1 MGRDSAVVIRE
12 TEQTPE
18 VLDRLIS
25 LSADWERENCCHG
38 YVKNTPADIAG
49 NRVFLAEGD
58 NDTILGYLF
67 GHMETAERQTSIY
80 DLGTKWFEVE
90 ELYVRPENRDQG
102 VGQALFRHM
111 ERAVA
116 DEAEMVL
123 LGTASKNCRAIL
135 HFYIDELGME
145 FWSARLFKRL
155 R

>member
-1 MGRDSAVVIRE
+1 MVIRE

-18 VLDRLIS
+18 VLDLLVS

-49 NRVFLAEGD
+49 NRIFLAEEDGA
-58 NDTILGYLF
+58 ILGYLF

-90 ELYVRPENRDQG
+90 ELYVRPENRGQG
-102 VGQALFRHM
+102 VGKALFRHM
-111 ERAVA
+111 ERAVSE
-116 DEAEMVL
+116 EAEMVL

-135 HFYIDELGME
+135 HFYLDELGME
-145 FWSARLFKRL
+145 FWSALLFKRL

>member
-1 MGRDSAVVIRE
+1 MVIRE
-12 TEQTPE
+12 TDGTPE
-18 VLDRLIS
+18 VLDQLIS
-25 LSADWERENCCHG
+25 LSEDWERENCCHG

-49 NRVFLAEGD
+49 NRIFLAEEGGAV
-58 NDTILGYLF
+58 LGYLF

-80 DLGTKWFEVE
+80 DLGTKWFEAE
-90 ELYVRPENRDQG
+90 ELYVRPECRDQG
-102 VGQALFRHM
+102 IGKALFRHM

-135 HFYIDELGME
+135 RFYLDELGME